1 MIFEG
6 EDDMEKASKAL
17 EEWGNRVVESGLKGL
32 EKFLITLNN
41 WKVSILNYFNGKV
54 TNGFVEGMNNK
65 IKLIKRKGFGY
76 TNHKHF
82 RYRILDVCGLSRVTV

>member
-1 MIFEG
+1 
-6 EDDMEKASKAL
+6 MEKASKAL

-54 TNGFVEGMNNK
+54 TNTSFSSNRTYV
-65 IKLIKRKGFGY
+65 LF
-76 TNHKHF
+76 
-82 RYRILDVCGLSRVTV
+82 